1 MNRELSCY
9 VVRDLLPAYIENLTG
24 EETAADIR
32 AHLTGCPDCS
42 AVYTAMTE
50 GEPAAG
56 TGRNAADSDSAAA
69 KGDSAATI
77 PAAER
82 EQRSRDIDYLKKVR
96 TGTRR
101 RILAVALAAFIVLA
115 VPLVRYC
122 VIGTQEPAVAYA
134 LAIDDSCTELTVE
147 GTALGSSES
156 LAHLTLTQDENGV
169 VTIAPRSVHK
179 LFYRSDK
186 HSAAL
191 SADAPITKVQDVFGT
206 VYWEDGETISGLGRA
221 LCEEQTPYVGDPSA
235 VMSLL
240 NTLELEGHLYLPEMY
255 LRLETDK
262 APYGMTI
269 YAESPQTV
277 SPSFAVSDSDKA
289 DDAVADAYM
298 QSEFNKY
305 ACVILA
311 KVGNLDHVSL
321 QYLDTHG
328 VKKTLT
334 LTAEEATALTG
345 RPIKEW
351 TGSYADIEKLLDTV
365 GITNR

>member
-42 AVYTAMTE
+42 AVYAAMTAD
-50 GEPAAG
+50 EPAAG
-56 TGRNAADSDSAAA
+56 TTGNAADSDS
-69 KGDSAATI
+69 
-77 PAAER
+77 AAER

-101 RILAVALAAFIVLA
+101 RILAAVLAAFVILA

-122 VIGTQEPAVAYA
+122 VIGTPDPAVAYA
-134 LAIDDSCTELTVE
+134 LTMNEEATELTVE
-147 GTALGSSES
+147 GTAIGGSEA
-156 LAHLTLTQDENGV
+156 LAHLSLTQDDKGV
-169 VTIAPRSVHK
+169 VTIAPRNTHK
-179 LFYRSDK
+179 LFYRDSK
-186 HSAAL
+186 NTAAL
-191 SADAPITKVQDVFGT
+191 TTDAPITKVQDTFGT
-206 VYWEDGETISGLGRA
+206 VYWENGKTISELSRI
-221 LCEEQTPYVGDPSA
+221 LFEEETPYVGDNA
-235 VMSLL
+235 AMGNLL
-240 NTLELEGHLYLPEMY
+240 NTLDLQNQLCLPDMHFELD
-255 LRLETDK
+255 TDK
-262 APYGMTI
+262 EPYGMTI

-365 GITNR
+365 GITAR

>member
-9 VVRDLLPAYIENLTG
+9 VVRDLLPAYIEDLTG

-32 AHLTGCPDCS
+32 AHLDGCPDCS
-42 AVYTAMTE
+42 AVYAAMTAD
-50 GEPAAG
+50 EPAPGAAG
-56 TGRNAADSDSAAA
+56 TAAE
-69 KGDSAATI
+69 GDSAENSLS
-77 PAAER
+77 AAEWDR
-82 EQRSRDIDYLKKVR
+82 RSHDIDYLKKVR
-96 TGTRR
+96 SGTRR
-101 RILAVALAAFIVLA
+101 RILAVAAAALVILMI
-115 VPLVRYC
+115 PLVRYC
-122 VIGTQEPAVAYA
+122 IIGTQEPAVAYD
-134 LAIDDSCTELTVE
+134 LAINDTCTELTVE
-147 GTALGSSES
+147 GTAIGSAEA
-156 LAHLTLTQDENGV
+156 LAHLDLTQDEDGV
-169 VTIAPRSVHK
+169 VTIAPRNVHR
-179 LFYRSDK
+179 LFYRDSKRTASLTTDR
-186 HSAAL
+186 
-191 SADAPITKVQDVFGT
+191 PITKVRDVFGL

-351 TGSYADIEKLLDTV
+351 TKTFADTERLLDTV